1 MDEMNKRVLSDQPA
15 LPEHRKA
22 THHEATENI
31 LRVQR
36 QIALANLPHS
46 YRLVDLATLRG
57 KLANR
62 DVPPIENKAADDK
75 AADDRTGARDAK
87 P

>member
-1 MDEMNKRVLSDQPA
+1 MDEMTKRVLSDRS
-15 LPEHRKA
+15 EVSD
-22 THHEATENI
+22 HHEAAENI

-46 YRLVDLATLRG
+46 YRLFDLATLRG

-62 DVPPIENKAADDK
+62 DVQPGDDEAVDRKIAA
-75 AADDRTGARDAK
+75 GDAK